1 MMPRAHCLTR
11 ASSLWSGR
19 SYTHHQPTLDGFF
32 QGYADKSAAHA
43 QQGHP
48 CGSWGRCARS
58 ERAVGSAP
66 VRDDGRQQPGGTC
79 MDRLE
84 MAGRSKR
91 DHAWRLGAAALLP
104 DRSRAGVNSRP
115 GYGADHSARSVR
127 CRLGHFILY
136 FCQNRVHGAEQ
147 RPARRSRLCRLSDL
161 AARQRLGSRRNAV
174 RLLRLGQHGSAVVGA
189 HASSCHSTG
198 GCGRSDA
205 HHGFHASLRRMA
217 TDTSARPA
225 PLATNYPDVRVLGS
239 GFRASRVLDDRE
251 CARVRRC
258 ALWHLLRAAVG
269 APIDGK
275 DRP

>member
-1 MMPRAHCLTR
+1 MVLGVAALALSVRLAALPFATTDGSNPAARVWIAWKWLDDPNVITHGVWGPLHFYLIGAVLALTHDPVV
-11 ASSLWSGR
+11 APIILHVLFG
-19 SYTHHQPTLDGFF
+19 
-32 QGYADKSAAHA
+32 
-43 QQGHP
+43 
-48 CGSWGRCARS
+48 
-58 ERAVGSAP
+58 VGSAILFYIF
-66 VRDDGRQQPGGTC
+66 VR
-79 MDRLE
+79 
-84 MAGRSKR
+84 
-91 DHAWRLGAAALLP
+91 
-104 DRSRAGVNSRP
+104 
-115 GYGADHSARSVR
+115 
-127 CRLGHFILY
+127 
-136 FCQNRVHGAEQ
+136 NRVHGAEQ